1 MGILHV
7 VASEKATM
15 ARLCHDV
22 RQYVAAGL
30 MVARMPGD
38 EDLPPPVRHRLQT
51 LELLLEHLS
60 EMVGGNLEQE
70 RDERVMRSVDL
81 TSLVSECLQVF
92 GLTYDVPVEVDD
104 SGPAFGLGDP
114 VLLRRAIGN
123 VLDNALRAAGDRGT
137 VHVEVSSDEHSAS
150 VEVRDDGTGFGTIA
164 SGNGH
169 GMSVVGRVLQECHG
183 RLEITSGPG
192 PGTTVRML
200 IPSGGHERN
209 RPPVLRRPEGAAS

>member
-1 MGILHV
+1 MGIPYT
-7 VASEKATM
+7 VASEKSTM

-30 MVARMPGD
+30 MITRMPGD
-38 EDLPPPVRHRLQT
+38 EDLPPPLRHRLQT
-51 LELLLEHLS
+51 VEHVLEHVS
-60 EMVGGNLEQE
+60 EMVGDNLEQE
-70 RDERVMRSVDL
+70 HDEPVIRSVDL
-81 TSLVSECLQVF
+81 TSVVDECIQVF
-92 GLTYDVPVEVDD
+92 ALTYDVPIEVDEH
-104 SGPAFGLGDP
+104 GPAFGRGDP

-123 VLDNALRAAGDRGT
+123 VLDNALRASGDQGT
-137 VHVEVSSDEHSAS
+137 VHIKVSSDEHSAS

-164 SGNGH
+164 SGTGH
-169 GMSVVGRVLQECHG
+169 GMSVVGSVLQECHG

-209 RPPVLRRPEGAAS
+209 RPPVRRRREGAAS

>member
-1 MGILHV
+1 MPRGALTVGILHV
-7 VASEKATM
+7 VASEKGTM

-38 EDLPPPVRHRLQT
+38 EDLPPPVRQRLHT
-51 LELLLEHLS
+51 VELLLEHIC
-60 EMVGGNLEQE
+60 EMVGSNLEQE
-70 RDERVMRSVDL
+70 HDEPVTRSVDL
-81 TSLVSECLQVF
+81 ASLVDECIQVF
-92 GLTYDVPVEVDD
+92 GLTHDVPIEVDQR
-104 SGPAFGLGDP
+104 GPAFGRGDP

-137 VHVEVSSDEHSAS
+137 VYVRVGADEHSAS

-164 SGNGH
+164 PGTGH
-169 GMSVVGRVLQECHG
+169 GMSVVGSVLRECHG

-200 IPSGGHERN
+200 IPSGRNERT
-209 RPPVLRRPEGAAS
+209 GAPAR